1 MNVNRNHYPPPPT
14 HTMYL
19 FLSNA
24 NVILVD
30 PLTLPSLKAYTQDR
44 THTRK
49 DSPQLGLAALP
60 QLSVNF
66 KDSRFLCMRALLA
79 CVSAHH
85 EPVWSLSKPEPW
97 IPWSGVMHGCELP
110 CGPWELHPDSLQQV
124 LFFCWASTP
133 ARLLEFFI
141 LFPKLPQCRSY
152 RCAPWCLAN
161 VEYLQAQL
169 LYAFHSPATHSK

>member
-1 MNVNRNHYPPPPT
+1 MLTETTIPPPHT
-14 HTMYL
+14 H
-19 FLSNA
+19 
-24 NVILVD
+24 NVFVPIKCKWN
-30 PLTLPSLKAYTQDR
+30 PSGPSDTNKFKSIYTEDR

-60 QLSVNF
+60 QLSMNF
-66 KDSRFLCMRALLA
+66 KDSRFLCMRVLLA

-133 ARLLEFFI
+133 ACLLEFFI

-152 RCAPWCLAN
+152 RCAPSGLAN

-169 LYAFHSPATHSK
+169 L